1 LKKQK
6 QQKPKSQASKKR
18 PSPDDRSWF
27 FVTTYGA
34 PAVGIEGHEAQVLL
48 WVHVD
53 DLGFVKS
60 TLAEAFQKIWG
71 EKRVNVLTEA
81 ECDEEA

>member
-1 LKKQK
+1 MKKK
-6 QQKPKSQASKKR
+6 TQARRSNRKKR

-27 FVTTYGA
+27 FVTTHGA